1 MHMVIL
7 RKRSEVIDFM
17 KKLKKLIVQMQ
28 WLRVSRRVYRRFKKQ
43 DKLTKK
49 NDIDLKRMGQLSD
62 LLDKL

>member
-1 MHMVIL
+1 M
-7 RKRSEVIDFM
+7 
-17 KKLKKLIVQMQ
+17 KKLIVQMQ

-49 NDIDLKRMGQLSD
+49 NDRDLKRMEQLSD

>member
-1 MHMVIL
+1 MHIVIL

-17 KKLKKLIVQMQ
+17 KKLIVQMQ

-49 NDIDLKRMGQLSD
+49 NGRDLERMKQLSD

>member
-1 MHMVIL
+1 MRIVIL

-17 KKLKKLIVQMQ
+17 KKLIVQMQ

-49 NDIDLKRMGQLSD
+49 NNIDLKRMKQLSD

>member
-1 MHMVIL
+1 
-7 RKRSEVIDFM
+7 
-17 KKLKKLIVQMQ
+17 MQ

-62 LLDKL
+62 LLDNL